1 MIDVKKALEKAKAMD
16 KGMSCFGVLGSE
28 ERYEVEHALDELD
41 VSYETTAVS
50 GEYDVRP
57 YDIYADVNTYQS
69 TSVAQ

>member
-1 MIDVKKALEKAKAMD
+1 
-16 KGMSCFGVLGSE
+16 MSCFGVLGSE